1 MKRLLFVALVFTA
14 VISVQAQVIT
24 WAVKPGIYTKIE
36 PCWEDLYFV
45 YNGNRIGVIN
55 GDGTVIVAPDA
66 SRITGFYD
74 GLALVLKSVGGQE
87 RILGI
92 LTVDGQ
98 YAEVGGNY
106 YTIPNQEFFSE
117 GFLTVMTQNG
127 NAGYMNTNGTLVK
140 EYNVSFVAPFSEGY
154 AVVGEG
160 GESQNFG
167 IVDKRFNNLQI
178 SLPSM
183 SPLWN
188 GTSVYKGIAIVWD
201 GNGTI
206 YEFNP
211 QKGGTCTVLKD
222 KTVKGLLKSCDYNP
236 DFDYLGGIAKL
247 TGRPERV
254 EYEQRARSSQT
265 VAATAEGSKYGY
277 VKNGKTILP
286 FQFEQAE
293 DFHGKS
299 AIVRSTGRDGL
310 LCLNDVSDSFSA
322 QAANPSISY
331 RSSRSKNITH
341 KFGVT
346 LPRLWTVQNVE
357 VKLKDENGMPVSVTN
372 NGGSCEFLA
381 DGATETK
388 KYIVEVE
395 GEGLLLWSGEIAYKY
410 AKESEP
416 VIVSDGARKNFTDL
430 SVSLRIAN
438 SQADKNNL
446 CCIKATIF
454 NPNAASVTT
463 KVLWYGS
470 SLLEGSN
477 KTVTIPANGKAVVDI
492 YLKVL
497 KAKAGETV
505 TVMTNAGG
513 KDTLSGLQLIPF

>member
-1 MKRLLFVALVFTA
+1 
-14 VISVQAQVIT
+14 
-24 WAVKPGIYTKIE
+24 
-36 PCWEDLYFV
+36 
-45 YNGNRIGVIN
+45 
-55 GDGTVIVAPDA
+55 
-66 SRITGFYD
+66 
-74 GLALVLKSVGGQE
+74 
-87 RILGI
+87 
-92 LTVDGQ
+92 
-98 YAEVGGNY
+98 
-106 YTIPNQEFFSE
+106 
-117 GFLTVMTQNG
+117 
-127 NAGYMNTNGTLVK
+127 
-140 EYNVSFVAPFSEGY
+140 
-154 AVVGEG
+154 
-160 GESQNFG
+160 
-167 IVDKRFNNLQI
+167 
-178 SLPSM
+178 
-183 SPLWN
+183 
-188 GTSVYKGIAIVWD
+188 
-201 GNGTI
+201 
-206 YEFNP
+206 
-211 QKGGTCTVLKD
+211 
-222 KTVKGLLKSCDYNP
+222 
-236 DFDYLGGIAKL
+236 
-247 TGRPERV
+247 
-254 EYEQRARSSQT
+254 
-265 VAATAEGSKYGY
+265 
-277 VKNGKTILP
+277 
-286 FQFEQAE
+286 
-293 DFHGKS
+293 
-299 AIVRSTGRDGL
+299 
-310 LCLNDVSDSFSA
+310 
-322 QAANPSISY
+322 
-331 RSSRSKNITH
+331 
-341 KFGVT
+341 
-346 LPRLWTVQNVE
+346 
-357 VKLKDENGMPVSVTN
+357 MPVSVTN